1 MIKPITIVLYEQTQT
16 GTDGFG
22 RPIYTETAVNVD
34 NVLVAPMSDQEV
46 LDTLNL
52 TGRRA
57 IYQLALPKGDSHDW
71 TDKHVAFFGEDWRV
85 IGLPQE
91 GIEANIPLSWN
102 RKIRVERYE

>member
-16 GTDGFG
+16 GVDGFG
-22 RPIYTETAVNVD
+22 RPIYEEAGVEVPG
-34 NVLVAPMSDQEV
+34 VLVAPMSDQEI

-71 TDKHVAFFGEDWRV
+71 TDKRVGFFGENWRV

>member
-1 MIKPITIVLYEQTQT
+1 MIKPITVTLYERSSEE
-16 GTDGFG
+16 TDDFG
-22 RPIYTETAVNVD
+22 RPIYTETAVQVPG
-34 NVLVAPMSDQEV
+34 VLVAPMSDQEV

-57 IYQLALPKGDSHDW
+57 IYQLGLPKGDAHDW

-85 IGLPQE
+85 IGMPLE